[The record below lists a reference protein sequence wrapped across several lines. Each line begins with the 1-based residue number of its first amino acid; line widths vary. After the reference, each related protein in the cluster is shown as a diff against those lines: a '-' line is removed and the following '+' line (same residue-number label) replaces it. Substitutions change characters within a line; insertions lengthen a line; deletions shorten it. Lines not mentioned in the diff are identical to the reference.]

1 MTDKTD
7 HTDQIDELLARLK
20 QERDELRVKLHL
32 VREDLGDEWDKIE
45 SAIARL
51 ESRARHVGDG
61 AVEASKDVGAAAKLL
76 VEEIRNG
83 FEKIRK
89 RF

>member
-1 MTDKTD
+1 MTDTK
-7 HTDQIDELLARLK
+7 DQIEELLARLK

-32 VREDLGDEWDKIE
+32 AREDLGDEWDKVE
-45 SAIARL
+45 SAIAKL
-51 ESRARHVGDG
+51 ESRAKHVGGG
-61 AVEASKDVGAAAKLL
+61 AAEASRDVGAAAQLL